1 MALTHPRTADGPP
14 AQSRTETKGRVGGL
28 QHDPRASLRPSRHC
42 HAEFLRLVDLPRCSF
57 RHGVGMSQT
66 SQDIATQALL
76 RWNELRALGVDC
88 RKRLEDPELKKL
100 EQDLRVIRQCME
112 RK

>member
-1 MALTHPRTADGPP
+1 
-14 AQSRTETKGRVGGL
+14 
-28 QHDPRASLRPSRHC
+28 
-42 HAEFLRLVDLPRCSF
+42 
-57 RHGVGMSQT
+57 MSQT